1 MSPSSAAGGK
11 PLLAVEGLE
20 TQFRSPSGIV
30 RAVDRV
36 SFDISEGEILTVIG
50 ESGSGKSVTALSIM
64 RLISQPGRIV
74 GGSVR
79 LNGRNL
85 LDLSERQMRA
95 ERGRAIGMIFQ
106 NPYTALHPFFRIG
119 AQMQETLTIRGGL
132 DKAMARHR
140 AIALLERIRVDDPEA
155 TLERF
160 PHEVSAGTCQ
170 RVMLALALATNPRL
184 LIADEPTTN
193 LDAVAQLEILQL
205 LQELRGE
212 FGLAILLITHDFAVV
227 SRMADRVLVMYAGR
241 AVESGTAARVLGD
254 PAHPYSRGLIASARA
269 LSENRARLE
278 QIPGEVPDL
287 TKLPEGCGFRPR
299 CPLATGQCRMEPP
312 ERAHPGGGMARC
324 WNAEALAES
333 PNFG

>member
-1 MSPSSAAGGK
+1 MSASGK

-20 TQFRSPSGIV
+20 TQFRVSGGIV

-36 SFDISEGEILTVIG
+36 SFDVREGEILTVIG

-64 RLISQPGRIV
+64 RLIRGPGRIV

-119 AQMQETLTIRGGL
+119 TQMQETLTVRGGF
-132 DKAMARHR
+132 DKATAHRR
-140 AIALLERIRVDDPEA
+140 AIALLERICVDDPEA

-170 RVMLALALATNPRL
+170 RVMLALTVATNPKL

-193 LDAVAQLEILQL
+193 LDAAAQLEILQL
-205 LQELRGE
+205 LRGLRDE

-299 CPLATGQCRMEPP
+299 CPLATDQCRMEPP
-312 ERAHPGGGMARC
+312 ERIHPDGGMARC
-324 WNAEALAES
+324 WHAEALAES
-333 PNFG
+333 PTGG